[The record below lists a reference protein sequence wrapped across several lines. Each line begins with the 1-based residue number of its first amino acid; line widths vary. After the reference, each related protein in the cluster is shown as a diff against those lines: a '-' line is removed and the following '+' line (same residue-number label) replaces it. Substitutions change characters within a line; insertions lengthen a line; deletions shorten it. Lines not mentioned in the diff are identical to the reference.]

1 MNQLILI
8 SVLVTLT
15 TILSSCAESSGACE
29 EELTQDQVQ
38 RIVDAET
45 MRRLGSVP
53 RVSERQ
59 ITIDREGCD
68 YIYFEQRIPLVPGA
82 HLEVRIDEHGRVI
95 DYIPGH

>member
-1 MNQLILI
+1 MKPLILI
-8 SVLVTLT
+8 SLLGILT
-15 TILSSCAESSGACE
+15 AILSSCAESSAACE
-29 EELTQDQVQ
+29 EELPQDQIQ
-38 RIVDAET
+38 SIVDAET

-53 RVSERQ
+53 RASERK

-95 DYIPGH
+95 DYTPGL